1 MSKFK
6 FIMAADPQYPWTL
19 KDDKDHSMGTSGS
32 WHGKNPIAESYGNDA
47 DKLAEMQVAS
57 INALIKTESTSD
69 SPIKGVMFN
78 GDLVNYNNW
87 TGAYSTTHLAHFKD
101 NYGKISVPIYCG
113 LGNHDYDMNVDDTL
127 ENRGATSMVEYIIDN
142 CSENGIANCD
152 YRKMEDYT
160 FPSLR
165 TVYTGSFSYS
175 FDIENVHFVQLHNY
189 PGYTRSWGNFRG
201 DRAREVDVNV
211 TDCFDWLEEDL
222 RIARSA
228 GKAIIIAHHYCG
240 DNYKRYVELFN
251 KYKVSA
257 VFIGHLHA
265 SYGKSVISGS
275 TIPLFYCGSTSQS
288 NYILM
293 EADDDKVMVRGISS
307 INGKCDFID
316 NAVETFELVTVAE
329 ENEAGN
335 PAGYVNLFSEG
346 GYTVEFTLK
355 YILNGRQCTINTGR
369 MLLGNKKTYDLP
381 AGASNYEISCRAWN
395 GSKWKSPFFTDDSDT
410 PFNCT
415 YKTYGVL
422 PNPKMKVIKD

>member
-19 KDDKDHSMGTSGS
+19 QDDKELQKGKAGS
-32 WHGKNPIAESYGNDA
+32 WHGLNPVAEDYKDDA
-47 DKLAEMQVAS
+47 DELAKMQVKS
-57 INALIKTESTSD
+57 INALINSESASE
-69 SPIKGVMFN
+69 SPIRGVMFN
-78 GDLVNYNNW
+78 GDLVNYNHW
-87 TGAYSTTHLAHFKD
+87 TGAYSSTHLAHFEN
-101 NYGKISVPIYCG
+101 NYEKIKVPIYCG
-113 LGNHDYDMNVDDTL
+113 LGNHDYEMNVDDTL
-127 ENRGATSMVEYIIDN
+127 ENRGATSMVEYVINN
-142 CSENGIANCD
+142 CSENEIDNCD

-175 FDIENVHFVQLHNY
+175 FDIENVHFIQLHNY

-211 TDCFDWLEEDL
+211 TDCFDWLENDL
-222 RIARSA
+222 RTARAA
-228 GKAIIIAHHYCG
+228 GKAIIVAHHYRG
-240 DNYKRYVELFN
+240 DFYERYVDLFN

-257 VFIGHLHA
+257 VFIGHSHTN
-265 SYGKSVISGS
+265 YGKASIAGS
-275 TIPLFYCGSTSQS
+275 SIPLFYCGSTSQS

-293 EADDDKVMVRGISS
+293 ECDDDKARVRGISS
-307 INGKCDFID
+307 IKGEYGFID
-316 NAVETFELVTVAE
+316 NAVETFELITVSE
-329 ENEAGN
+329 ENEAVN

-355 YILNGRQCTINTGR
+355 YTVNGRQSTINTGR

-395 GSKWKSPFFTDDSDT
+395 GVKWKSPFFTDDSDT

-415 YKTYGVL
+415 YRTYGAL
-422 PNPKMKVIKD
+422 PNPKMEVIKD